1 MPSAGVDPD
10 VELAVRAI
18 QDKKGE
24 EIRVLDLVGLT
35 SITDYFVICSGRS
48 PRQNQ
53 TIAEAV
59 VEALRARRRK
69 PLSYEGKQA
78 GRWILID
85 YVSMVVNVFLP
96 EVRDFYGL
104 ERLWADAEL
113 VEVGGPTRRRR
124 SAGDVATRRRTRD
137 HG

>member
-1 MPSAGVDPD
+1 MPSARVDPD
-10 VELAVRAI
+10 VALAVRAI
-18 QDKKGE
+18 REKKGE
-24 EIRVLDLVGLT
+24 EIRVLNLAGLT

-59 VEALRARRRK
+59 VEALRAHQRK
-69 PLSYEGKQA
+69 PLSCEGKEA

-85 YVSMVVNVFLP
+85 YVNMVVNVFLP

-104 ERLWADAEL
+104 ERLWADAGL
-113 VEVGGPTRRRR
+113 VNVGGQTQRQQPLARRR
-124 SAGDVATRRRTRD
+124 SNQTEDG
-137 HG
+137 